1 MERNNKQTCVKL
13 FAELSNSAK
22 NTAPAPIASFVT
34 KLLISFPPNQKV
46 IEHPGNCLLL
56 LPMYVKDVD
65 IFSYLIF
72 NMQLMNYQKK
82 VVLSSYSYEL
92 ICAEIE
98 CHAQPVY
105 KFKLL

>member
-1 MERNNKQTCVKL
+1 
-13 FAELSNSAK
+13 
-22 NTAPAPIASFVT
+22 
-34 KLLISFPPNQKV
+34 
-46 IEHPGNCLLL
+46 
-56 LPMYVKDVD
+56 MYVKDVD